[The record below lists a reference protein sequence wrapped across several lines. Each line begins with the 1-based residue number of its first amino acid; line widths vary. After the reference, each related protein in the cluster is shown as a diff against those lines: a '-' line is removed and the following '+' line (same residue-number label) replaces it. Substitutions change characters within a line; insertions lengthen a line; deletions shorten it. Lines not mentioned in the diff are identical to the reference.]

1 MPRSQ
6 RPSSVGEEMQELQR
20 QLAHANV
27 QGNEPTQIANS
38 AFTLLDEILKAA
50 VIENEG
56 GLTATKANGKKQ
68 LVDEPGSTIIR
79 DHDATHVIFGLDT
92 SIEQESMLDSW
103 VITGTSW
110 KLKELLAYNKLPE
123 LKQLYKDFWHDP
135 GYFKLV
141 LAAVKL
147 IPIKFKIWKRTR
159 QMNKKWPFVSPDSLM
174 SQRVCDLREEF
185 GIKILTPEERLV
197 KKPLIWSGT
206 IAS

>member
-1 MPRSQ
+1 MTNLSFQSQ
-6 RPSSVGEEMQELQR
+6 DCKITLAEGLEEYRAYLQ
-20 QLAHANV
+20 
-27 QGNEPTQIANS
+27 
-38 AFTLLDEILKAA
+38 
-50 VIENEG
+50 
-56 GLTATKANGKKQ
+56 ANGKKQ
-68 LVDEPGSTIIR
+68 LIDSPGSTIIR
-79 DHDATHVIFGLDT
+79 DHDATHVMFGLDT

-123 LKQLYKDFWHDP
+123 LKQLYKDLWHDP
-135 GYFKLV
+135 GYFKLYLTV
-141 LAAVKL
+141 MKL
-147 IPIKFKIWKRTR
+147 IPIKFKIWKRAR

-174 SQRVCDLREEF
+174 NQRVCDLREEF